1 MIIFEDIMAMLLENG
16 WTSYRLRKEKI
27 FSESTLT
34 RIRNQEPITTVTI
47 EKICDLC
54 DCQPGELMHYTRTG
68 HDE

>member
-1 MIIFEDIMAMLLENG
+1 MIIFEDIMTMLLESG
-16 WTSYRLRKEKI
+16 WTSYKLRKEKI

-34 RIRNQEPITTVTI
+34 RIRNQEPITTTTI

-54 DCQPGELMHYTRTG
+54 DCQPGDLMHYMCTE

>member
-1 MIIFEDIMAMLLENG
+1 MIIFEDIMTMLLESG
-16 WTSYRLRKEKI
+16 WTSYKLRKEKI

-34 RIRNQEPITTVTI
+34 RIRNQEPITTTTI

-54 DCQPGELMHYTRTG
+54 DCQPGDLMHYTRTE